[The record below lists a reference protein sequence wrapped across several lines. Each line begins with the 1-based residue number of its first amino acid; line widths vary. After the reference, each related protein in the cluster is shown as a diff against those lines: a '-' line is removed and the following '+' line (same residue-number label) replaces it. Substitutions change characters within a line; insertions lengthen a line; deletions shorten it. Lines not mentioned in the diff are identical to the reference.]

1 MSNAIIS
8 FPGLGIE
15 GLNPSRYF
23 TIFGRN
29 IYWYGVII
37 ALGFLLAVLYCG
49 KRARQFGLKADSIAD
64 MLLCAVPAAVVC
76 ARLYYCLT
84 YHDANG
90 VNPYLQD
97 PVSILYIWEG
107 GLAIYGG
114 VIGAVIAVAIYCK
127 VKKIP
132 TGAMLDL
139 GALGLLIGQSI
150 GRWGNFINREA
161 YGVNPDGSAVEIFCR
176 MGLTVD
182 GTTTYVHPTFLYESR
197 WNALGFV
204 LIHVLTKKNKRRY
217 DGQVFLWYLAWYG
230 FGRML
235 IEGLREDYLPLG
247 ASGLRI
253 SQLLSIILLVL
264 SLFLLFYNRVLK
276 YRDPKDMLVNCIA
289 AAQAG
294 TEEVTAEE
302 EKSQQPAEAAL
313 EEEKTAQTDA
323 AEDLEEGEDQEN
335 DKL

>member
-23 TIFGRN
+23 TLFGKH

-37 ALGFLLAVLYCG
+37 AVGFLLAVWYCA
-49 KRARQFGLKADSIAD
+49 KRAPQFGLKPDMIAD
-64 MLLCAVPAAVVC
+64 MLIFAVPSAVIC

-90 VNPYLQD
+90 VNPYFQN
-97 PVSILYIWEG
+97 PVSMLYIWEG

-114 VIGAVIAVAIYCK
+114 VIGAAIAVTAYCK

-132 TGAMLDL
+132 AGAMLDL
-139 GALGLLIGQSI
+139 GGMGLLIGQAI

-161 YGVNPDGSAVEIFCR
+161 YGVNPDGSEVTAFCR

-182 GTTTYVHPTFLYESR
+182 GVTTYVHPTFLYESL
-197 WNALGFV
+197 WNVVGFL
-204 LIHVLTKKNKRRY
+204 LIHFLTKKGKRRY

-230 FGRML
+230 LGRME
-235 IEGLREDYLPLG
+235 IEGLRDDSLYLG
-247 ASGLRI
+247 MSGIRI
-253 SQLLSIILLVL
+253 SQLLSIILVLL
-264 SLFLLFYNRVLK
+264 SLFLLFYNRVLR
-276 YRDPKDMLVNCIA
+276 YRNPADMLVNRVAAVA
-289 AAQAG
+289 AAEENVS
-294 TEEVTAEE
+294 TEAENAAAEE
-302 EKSQQPAEAAL
+302 SGAGQA
-313 EEEKTAQTDA
+313 EEKGEN
-323 AEDLEEGEDQEN
+323 EDGE
-335 DKL
+335 L